1 MDPSQ
6 AVGVA
11 NSSIVPA
18 NRFSAS
24 SEYDT
29 GRYKASNAR
38 LKGVW
43 GWGPTNSDTDTG
55 HLQIDLG
62 TVYTIY
68 AIATQG
74 NGGTDRKGGGGDDEW
89 VKMYKLKILSVK
101 GVWSFYKE
109 GSTVQVSLLVSS
121 GKCALCNV
129 LRETLLMIQNRKY
142 DRLLLKMSNEL

>member
-1 MDPSQ
+1 MDWSQ

-11 NSSIVPA
+11 NSSIVPD

-29 GRYKASNAR
+29 RRYKASNAR
-38 LKGVW
+38 LNGVW
-43 GWGPTNSDTDTG
+43 GWGPTNSGKDDAY
-55 HLQIDLG
+55 LQIDLG

-74 NGGTDRKGGGGDDEW
+74 NGGTDGKGGGGDDEW

-101 GVWSFYKE
+101 GLWSFYKA
-109 GSTVQVSLLVSS
+109 GSTIQVSFVSS
-121 GKCALCNV
+121 YNTTHKVFKLTINCDAL
-129 LRETLLMIQNRKY
+129 KY
-142 DRLLLKMSNEL
+142 QSYK